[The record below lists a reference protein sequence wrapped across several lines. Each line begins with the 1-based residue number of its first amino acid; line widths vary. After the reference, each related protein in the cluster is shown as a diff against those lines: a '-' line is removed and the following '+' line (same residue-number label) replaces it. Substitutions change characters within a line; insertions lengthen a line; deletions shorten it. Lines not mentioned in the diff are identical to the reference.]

1 MGAYRCVLLGL
12 TREVETI
19 EEIDALTKRGARKI
33 ARATLQRSPM
43 LWAFEL
49 WRGKKLLYRETQ
61 TPPIEGESRADLETH
76 PKVLDIWRATNV
88 LVKRH
93 GAAAAIVAAQRA
105 DELLAAGDFEGS
117 EVWKRILVAVDE
129 LTRAKPAE
137 SERVS

>member
-1 MGAYRCVLLGL
+1 MATYRCVLLGL

-33 ARATLQRSPM
+33 ARATLQRSPL

-61 TPPIEGESRADLETH
+61 TPPIEGESRADLEAH
-76 PKVLDIWRATNV
+76 PKVLDIWHAANI

-93 GAAAAIVAAQRA
+93 GADAAMVAASRA
-105 DELLAAGDFEGS
+105 DELLAAGDVEVGA
-117 EVWKRILVAVDE
+117 VWKRILAAVDE
-129 LTRAKPAE
+129 LARTNPAE
-137 SERVS
+137 GERVN